1 MFRRALTS
9 SATSPRKVSFP
20 APPKYWLNPQKRNA
34 IMAFSLIAFCGS
46 VFYYT
51 LHQLRAA
58 NHLGVEFDEKLDKSN
73 NKK

>member
-1 MFRRALTS
+1 MLRRALSS
-9 SATSPRKVSFP
+9 SAASPRKVSFP

-34 IMAFSLIAFCGS
+34 IVALSLLGFCGS

-58 NHLGVEFDEKLDKSN
+58 NHLGVEFDEKLDKS
-73 NKK
+73 KK